1 MPPCPARCREKK
13 KMNSFLIRN
22 GSTKSIAETI
32 KAHFHEEG
40 SRIHGVEL
48 EVVKQQIRDWKGPRI
63 RSKQE
68 AGERGLYDVGSW
80 VEFRGSD
87 MLWRLGMVVASHDPV
102 AEGSDSRSIASNLS
116 ILESDEQEEGEV
128 EEGGSEEDANQE
140 GSKPHRTPKARED
153 DYRRLCQSQTDIIVD
168 GVYHLVRDI
177 RDIRWPLEA
186 LFSMF
191 GETPFVFMQV
201 LLLRAEKLMRFQ
213 RAHRHDFIGYDWN
226 SWALQEFDDW
236 VQNND
241 RYAAGDENAP
251 SHHRYYHESFA
262 DHYKSAPEGAQ
273 QALRHVITE
282 PFSLI
287 DDVCDWEFSEGS
299 LSCFQ
304 YASLF
309 GHGFTIPIACVLI
322 QFFLPLGMLTVVTNT
337 SLISQDEGMPD
348 DEEIDDDVFY
358 ETGRDLDCSSRWG
371 TCNYVFIF
379 SVITGAQVHKESQAI
394 LLMTFGVMCYY
405 IMRVVPDQISKF
417 AAREGR
423 DDSVRSKLA
432 SLRQEV
438 YNAEADTL

>member
-1 MPPCPARCREKK
+1 M
-13 KMNSFLIRN
+13 
-22 GSTKSIAETI
+22 
-32 KAHFHEEG
+32 
-40 SRIHGVEL
+40 
-48 EVVKQQIRDWKGPRI
+48 
-63 RSKQE
+63 
-68 AGERGLYDVGSW
+68 
-80 VEFRGSD
+80 
-87 MLWRLGMVVASHDPV
+87 
-102 AEGSDSRSIASNLS
+102 
-116 ILESDEQEEGEV
+116 
-128 EEGGSEEDANQE
+128 
-140 GSKPHRTPKARED
+140 
-153 DYRRLCQSQTDIIVD
+153 
-168 GVYHLVRDI
+168 
-177 RDIRWPLEA
+177 
-186 LFSMF
+186 
-191 GETPFVFMQV
+191 
-201 LLLRAEKLMRFQ
+201 
-213 RAHRHDFIGYDWN
+213 
-226 SWALQEFDDW
+226 
-236 VQNND
+236 
-241 RYAAGDENAP
+241 
-251 SHHRYYHESFA
+251 
-262 DHYKSAPEGAQ
+262 
-273 QALRHVITE
+273 ITE

-358 ETGRDLDCSSRWG
+358 ETGRDLDCSSGWG

-405 IMRVVPDQISKF
+405 IMRVVPDQIAKF